1 MLMRALAPNVG
12 TFFLR
17 SSQYQPSFR
26 GLEFCSFFFF
36 MLYLIVFLQN
46 DFFDVINLHSPFT
59 LFSYNSWYFSLLT
72 TVTLVACISLSP
84 YIIGSYQTHYSIKIQ
99 DDFQLYMQ
107 KNPRGSFVRAIIIT
121 R

>member
-1 MLMRALAPNVG
+1 MRRALAPNVG

-72 TVTLVACISLSP
+72 TATTSGSLVMCTFL
-84 YIIGSYQTHYSIKIQ
+84 
-99 DDFQLYMQ
+99 
-107 KNPRGSFVRAIIIT
+107 
-121 R
+121 